1 MRTLWEQ
8 CFGVPVF
15 KKIPNK
21 HKGQTSGK
29 TWCSGN
35 GIHRGQ
41 PEGVW
46 TRAPLTPD
54 WTQPCRVYPVCRLL
68 SPSPPMC
75 LLRLLWLFFFCAF
88 SLALFIL
95 CPRPTERIR
104 IQLYFGLFLA
114 HFWVPGR
121 SPLGDPDARG
131 WGQPTA
137 FLQLPFPALP
147 RVTERCPG
155 RGSSWW
161 QVAARRLL
169 FLGCVLLCRLAF
181 ASFGFG
187 CWLLCIVG
195 LPCARQEMT
204 LLCVHCI
211 SVNCINPRMLLSH
224 ITGSQRS
231 LSLLAGNCLAS
242 PTY

>member
-1 MRTLWEQ
+1 MK
-8 CFGVPVF
+8 FFASVPVYLFCCGEAAIPFDFQIQGIHVKGLETTMQASSHENIMGTVLRRANF

-21 HKGQTSGK
+21 HKGQTSSK

-104 IQLYFGLFLA
+104 IQLYFGLFLPI
-114 HFWVPGR
+114 FGYRQVPPGG
-121 SPLGDPDARG
+121 S
-131 WGQPTA
+131 
-137 FLQLPFPALP
+137 
-147 RVTERCPG
+147 RCKG
-155 RGSSWW
+155 MGS
-161 QVAARRLL
+161 A
-169 FLGCVLLCRLAF
+169 
-181 ASFGFG
+181 
-187 CWLLCIVG
+187 
-195 LPCARQEMT
+195 
-204 LLCVHCI
+204 
-211 SVNCINPRMLLSH
+211 N
-224 ITGSQRS
+224 S
-231 LSLLAGNCLAS
+231 LSPATLSS
-242 PTY
+242 PPEGH